1 MESAAKTS
9 RRMESEW
16 NLFVKALLLLSEQ
29 SVRMSGACVDGL
41 LAVECGQFGV
51 EVWFCHALV
60 QLRFRGKRLRETDA
74 QCEAGKGRLAWD
86 LAPMNNH
93 HIIHMVAVQIM
104 NRIEER
110 CHAVQKCHSVHL

>member
-29 SVRMSGACVDGL
+29 TVRMSGACVDGL
-41 LAVECGQFGV
+41 LAAVECGQFGV

-93 HIIHMVAVQIM
+93 HIIHMVAVQKV
-104 NRIEER
+104 NATGPLP
-110 CHAVQKCHSVHL
+110 CKL